1 MAVIA
6 RFRSSSEKPFRKI
19 INECWCFPAA
29 MVKKLYDYSIRRER
43 SDCDSQEV
51 TSLGVTGS
59 LKNLVLGSTKNK
71 NQLWKRH
78 STGDARAPK
87 PQNCQENFTFKSEVD
102 GLYYDK
108 ILCIVFKNC
117 AYLAQFCRE
126 LFELYH

>member
-1 MAVIA
+1 
-6 RFRSSSEKPFRKI
+6 
-19 INECWCFPAA
+19 

-43 SDCDSQEV
+43 SDCDSREV

-108 ILCIVFKNC
+108 IVLCLKIVCTLVIDKVLEMYILCIF
-117 AYLAQFCRE
+117 ASSY
-126 LFELYH
+126 